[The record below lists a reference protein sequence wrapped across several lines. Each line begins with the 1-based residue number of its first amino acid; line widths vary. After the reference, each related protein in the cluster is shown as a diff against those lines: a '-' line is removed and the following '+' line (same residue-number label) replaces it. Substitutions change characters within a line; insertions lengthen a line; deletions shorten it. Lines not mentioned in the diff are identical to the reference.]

1 MTYTMPVSTYGYDIT
16 NITVYGG
23 WPDDGRNEQKY
34 QILYL
39 YPGLAPTTFSGTIGS
54 FDYNPALNSG
64 EQNATRVTLVPAT
77 GVLAQNVYALEFNFN
92 LQSKR

>member
-34 QILYL
+34 QILYSTPAASQHSAAL
-39 YPGLAPTTFSGTIGS
+39 SGPLITI
-54 FDYNPALNSG
+54 LH
-64 EQNATRVTLVPAT
+64 
-77 GVLAQNVYALEFNFN
+77 
-92 LQSKR
+92 